1 MRLRTQLLLLVVAV
15 ALSPLL
21 VAAIYAGASSVLRQR
36 ADVAQRDFPLA
47 MRLMRDELPRFLAGE
62 QETIDLPEGVALTVL
77 DTENRVLFSSHK
89 ELAPGAAVDPRELL
103 RASREETDTRTMLEP
118 LFRDGTLSG
127 TFLLSIPVRAIPALA
142 RPGWSSWP
150 LRYGLVVLLPLA
162 VIAAAGAWFIAT
174 GVNRSVTRLQRAT
187 RRIADGDLDF
197 EMQARGT
204 SELASLARSFDAM
217 RGALKEET
225 ERRSRLL
232 AAVSHDVKTP
242 LTAIKG
248 YLEAIAD
255 GLAEDPRDPRPVS
268 GDHRRESRPARR
280 ARLGADRVR
289 ATVVEPLAHRAGAD
303 RAGHVIRRGRVVG
316 SPLIATDGFEYYVG
330 AIRGLFGSACV
341 YGQVLKTRRNNR
353 VVRVERR
360 VKIGT
365 ATRLKAA
372 LWASEDSET
381 LNTSFVERLNL
392 TIRQGS
398 AYLRRRSPCHARCE
412 ERLRGHV
419 ELLRCHYNFGRP
431 HRAFEVRARDQD
443 ASDAGR
449 GGQHATELERH
460 LHGARSLSTL
470 LCGGRAH
477 SRDRP
482 AQRTWH
488 SRAADVLVAVRT
500 TNGCL
505 INSERHKH
513 RPTGRPAS
521 FTTAA
526 ASPPA
531 TDDPPELV

>member
-36 ADVAQRDFPLA
+36 TDVAQRDFPLA

-197 EMQARGT
+197 EMEVRGT

-217 RGALKEET
+217 RGTLKEET

-255 GLAEDPRDPRPVS
+255 GLAEDRETRDRYLGIIAEKADLLGVRVSELIEYVRLSSSHWNIEPVPTGLATFHRELCDGIAGDAAVLKRRLRHDLSIPDRLTAPMDGSLMSRAYENILDNALRFTPEGGTVTVSASVRGDLEVRGDLGSHRRFRPRHRRGGSASPVRSVLPRHRHLLRLRTGAVGRPQHHRRPRLQSLAGRAGVARHHVRDPHPRTPDFGPCGACPYNEQGGDPHRSAVRP
-268 GDHRRESRPARR
+268 GAAFARPGIEGSARR
-280 ARLGADRVR
+280 
-289 ATVVEPLAHRAGAD
+289 T
-303 RAGHVIRRGRVVG
+303 
-316 SPLIATDGFEYYVG
+316 T
-330 AIRGLFGSACV
+330 
-341 YGQVLKTRRNNR
+341 
-353 VVRVERR
+353 
-360 VKIGT
+360 
-365 ATRLKAA
+365 
-372 LWASEDSET
+372 
-381 LNTSFVERLNL
+381 
-392 TIRQGS
+392 
-398 AYLRRRSPCHARCE
+398 
-412 ERLRGHV
+412 
-419 ELLRCHYNFGRP
+419 
-431 HRAFEVRARDQD
+431 
-443 ASDAGR
+443 
-449 GGQHATELERH
+449 GG
-460 LHGARSLSTL
+460 
-470 LCGGRAH
+470 
-477 SRDRP
+477 
-482 AQRTWH
+482 
-488 SRAADVLVAVRT
+488 
-500 TNGCL
+500 
-505 INSERHKH
+505 
-513 RPTGRPAS
+513 
-521 FTTAA
+521 
-526 ASPPA
+526 
-531 TDDPPELV
+531 